1 MCHNDTWDSFVLL
14 IMVFGLC
21 CDKPYTLNPFNFLPK
36 LLAIVGKVFGC
47 C

>member
-14 IMVFGLC
+14 IMVLGLC
-21 CDKPYTLNPFNFLPK
+21 CDKPYLNTFNFLPK

>member
-14 IMVFGLC
+14 IMAMGLC

-36 LLAIVGKVFGC
+36 LLSVVSKIL
-47 C
+47 